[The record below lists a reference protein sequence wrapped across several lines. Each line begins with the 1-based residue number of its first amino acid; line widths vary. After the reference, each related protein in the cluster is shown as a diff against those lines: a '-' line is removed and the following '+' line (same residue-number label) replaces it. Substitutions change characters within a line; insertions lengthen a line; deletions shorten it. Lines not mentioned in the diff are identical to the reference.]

1 MSLQKLDIYH
11 VRNLEKASLYP
22 APKINLIYGSNASGK
37 SSLLEAIHLLG
48 RANSFRSTTV
58 KNVIQFAHSDLIVSG
73 KVHFSS
79 GHVSTLGIQHDGK
92 QVHIRIDEETRYSRS
107 ELAYALPL
115 QLIHPKSYQLL
126 DAGPQLRREFIDWGV
141 FNQHADF
148 LNQWR
153 HFKKALSQRNALLK
167 IRRVKELNVWDQEF
181 QQYGTIVAN
190 YRKQYLAELT
200 PFFLTIAQ
208 QFLELENLDLQL
220 IQGWDDESLLLD
232 KLAEDL
238 EKDLRYG
245 FTHSGPHR
253 ADFQL
258 IIQGRKAK
266 DFVSRG
272 QLKLL
277 VLSLKLAQVE
287 HLINN
292 GFQSGCVLIDDAVA
306 ELDFA
311 SRSKLL
317 AFLAAM
323 DVQVFM
329 TATEK
334 NEFGEL
340 DQIGEYKMF
349 HVKHGMITEVNV
361 SRETFRK
368 NKSD

>member
-11 VRNLEKASLYP
+11 VRNLEQATLYP
-22 APKINLIYGSNASGK
+22 AQKINLIYGSNASGK

-58 KNVIQFAHSDLIVSG
+58 KNVIHFAHNELIVSG
-73 KVHFSS
+73 KIHFNS

-92 QVHIRIDEETRYSRS
+92 SAQIRIDEETKQSRS

-141 FNQHADF
+141 FNQHTDF

-167 IRRVKELNVWDQEF
+167 IRRVKELNVWDHEL
-181 QQYGTIVAN
+181 QQYGTIVAK
-190 YRKQYLAELT
+190 YRRQYLSELT
-200 PFFLTIAQ
+200 PFFLSIAQ
-208 QFLELENLDLQL
+208 QFLELKNLELKL
-220 IQGWDDESLLLD
+220 VQGWNEESLLKDILI
-232 KLAEDL
+232 EDQ
-238 EKDLRYG
+238 EKDLHYG

-253 ADFQL
+253 ADFKL
-258 IIQGRKAK
+258 LVDSRKAK

-287 HLINN
+287 HLLQN

-311 SRSKLL
+311 SRSRLL
-317 AFLAAM
+317 EFLAAM
-323 DVQVFM
+323 NVQVFI
-329 TATEK
+329 TATEH
-334 NEFGEL
+334 NEFGDL
-340 DQIGEYKMF
+340 SQIGKYKMF
-349 HVKHGMITEVNV
+349 HVKHGVVSEV
-361 SRETFRK
+361 
-368 NKSD
+368 

>member
-11 VRNLEKASLYP
+11 VRNIEQATLYP
-22 APKINLIYGSNASGK
+22 AAKINLIYGNNASGK

-48 RANSFRSTTV
+48 RANSFRTTTI
-58 KNVIQFAHSDLIVSG
+58 KNVIHFAHSDLIVSG
-73 KVHFSS
+73 KVLFSN
-79 GHVSTLGIQHDGK
+79 GHVSMLGIQHDGK
-92 QVHIRIDEETRYSRS
+92 SVQIRIDEETKHSRS

-141 FNQHADF
+141 FNQHTEF

-167 IRRVKELNVWDQEF
+167 IRRIKELNVWNHEL

-190 YRKQYLAELT
+190 YRQQYLMELT
-200 PFFLTIAQ
+200 LVFLNIAQ
-208 QFLELENLDLQL
+208 QFLDLDSVELTLLS
-220 IQGWDDESLLLD
+220 GWDQESSLLD

-258 IIQGRKAK
+258 LINGRKAK

-277 VLSLKLAQVE
+277 VLSLKLAQVQ
-287 HLINN
+287 HLLSN
-292 GFQSGCVLIDDAVA
+292 GFHSGCVLIDDAVA
-306 ELDFA
+306 ELDLP
-311 SRSKLL
+311 SRAKLL
-317 AFLAAM
+317 QFLAGM

-334 NEFGEL
+334 GEFGEL
-340 DQIGEYKMF
+340 SAIGEYKMF
-349 HVKHGMITEVNV
+349 HVEQGVVIEV
-361 SRETFRK
+361 
-368 NKSD
+368 

>member
-11 VRNLEKASLYP
+11 VRNLQQVSIYP
-22 APKINLIYGSNASGK
+22 AAKINLIYGNNASGK

-58 KNVIQFAHSDLIVSG
+58 KNVINFAHQDLIVSG
-73 KVHFSS
+73 KVLFTT
-79 GHVSTLGIQHDGK
+79 GHVSTLGIQHNGK
-92 QVHIRIDEETRYSRS
+92 QLQIRIDEETRHSRS

-126 DAGPQLRREFIDWGV
+126 DAGPQLRREFMDWGI
-141 FNQHADF
+141 FNQHTDF

-153 HFKKALSQRNALLK
+153 QFKKALSQRNALLK
-167 IRRVKELNVWDQEF
+167 IRRVNELNVWNHEL

-190 YRKQYLAELT
+190 YRQQYLAELM
-200 PFFLTIAQ
+200 PFFLNIAQ
-208 QFLELENLDLQL
+208 QFLALENLELKL
-220 IQGWDDESLLLD
+220 IQGWEDEALLID
-232 KLAEDL
+232 KLVEDQ

-253 ADFQL
+253 ADFKL
-258 IIQGRKAK
+258 LLESRKAK

-277 VLSLKLAQVE
+277 VLSLKLAQVQ
-287 HLINN
+287 HLLEN

-306 ELDFA
+306 ELDLD

-317 AFLAAM
+317 EFLAAM

-329 TATEK
+329 TATERD
-334 NEFGEL
+334 EFGDL
-340 DQIGEYKMF
+340 SRIGEYKMF
-349 HVKHGMITEVNV
+349 HVKHGDVVEG
-361 SRETFRK
+361 
-368 NKSD
+368 

>member
-1 MSLQKLDIYH
+1 MSLQKLDIHH
-11 VRNLEKASLYP
+11 VRNIELATLYP
-22 APKINLIYGSNASGK
+22 APKINLIYGHNASGK
-37 SSLLEAIHLLG
+37 SSLLEAIHILG
-48 RANSFRSTTV
+48 RANSFRATTI
-58 KNVIQFAHSDLIVSG
+58 KNVIHFAHNDLIVSG
-73 KVHFSS
+73 KVQFSN
-79 GHVSTLGIQHDGK
+79 GHVSALGIQHDGK
-92 QVHIRIDEETRYSRS
+92 SVQIRIDEETKHSRS

-141 FNQHADF
+141 FNQHTEF

-167 IRRVKELNVWDQEF
+167 IRRIKELNVWNHEL

-190 YRKQYLAELT
+190 YREQYLMKLT
-200 PFFLTIAQ
+200 PVFLNIAQ
-208 QFLELENLDLQL
+208 QFLDLDSVELKLLS
-220 IQGWDDESLLLD
+220 GWDQESSLLDTLV
-232 KLAEDL
+232 ADL

-258 IIQGRKAK
+258 LVNARKAK

-277 VLSLKLAQVE
+277 VLSLKLAQVQ
-287 HLINN
+287 HLLSN
-292 GFQSGCVLIDDAVA
+292 GFHSGCVLIDDAVA
-306 ELDFA
+306 ELDLP
-311 SRSKLL
+311 SRAKLL
-317 AFLAAM
+317 QFLAGM

-334 NEFGEL
+334 DEFGEL
-340 DQIGEYKMF
+340 SAIGEYKMF
-349 HVKHGMITEVNV
+349 HVEHGKVIEV
-361 SRETFRK
+361 
-368 NKSD
+368 

>member
-11 VRNLEKASLYP
+11 VRNLERVSLAP
-22 APKINLIYGSNASGK
+22 AAKINLIYGANGSGK
-37 SSLLEAIHLLG
+37 SSLLEAIHLLA
-48 RANSFRSTTV
+48 RASSFRSTSV
-58 KNVIQFAHSDLIVSG
+58 KNAIQFSHEELIVSG
-73 KVHFSS
+73 KVHFTT
-79 GHVSTLGIQHDGK
+79 GHVSHLGIQHNGK
-92 QVHIRIDEETRYSRS
+92 QLQIRIDEETKHSRS

-126 DAGPQLRREFIDWGV
+126 DAGPQLRREFMDWGV
-141 FNQHADF
+141 FNQHTDF

-153 HFKKALSQRNALLK
+153 QFKKALNQRNALLK
-167 IRRVKELNVWDQEF
+167 TKRVKELNVWNHEL

-190 YRKQYLAELT
+190 YREQYLTELQ
-200 PFFLTIAQ
+200 PIFFKIAD
-208 QFLELENLDLQL
+208 QFLELKNLELNF
-220 IQGWDDESLLLD
+220 IQGWEQESSLLD
-232 KLAEDL
+232 KLLADQ

-245 FTHSGPHR
+245 FTHSGSHR

-258 IIQGRKAK
+258 LLDSRKAK

-287 HLINN
+287 LLLNQ
-292 GFQSGCVLIDDAVA
+292 GSQSACILIDDAVA
-306 ELDFA
+306 ELDYL

-323 DVQVFM
+323 DIQVFM

-334 NEFGEL
+334 NEFGDL
-340 DQIGEYKMF
+340 SQIGEYKMF
-349 HVKHGMITEVNV
+349 HVEHGAIVEA
-361 SRETFRK
+361 
-368 NKSD
+368 

>member
-1 MSLQKLDIYH
+1 MSLQKLDLYH
-11 VRNLEKASLYP
+11 VRNIERASLYP
-22 APKINLIYGSNASGK
+22 SPKINLIFGSNASGK

-58 KNVIQFAHSDLIVSG
+58 KNVIHFAYNDLIVSG
-73 KVHFSS
+73 KVYFSN

-92 QVHIRIDEETRYSRS
+92 NAQIRIDEESKHSRS

-141 FNQHADF
+141 FNQHTDF

-167 IRRVKELNVWDQEF
+167 IRRVKELNVWDHEF

-190 YRKQYLAELT
+190 YRTQYLAELT

-208 QFLELENLDLQL
+208 HFLELENLELKL
-220 IQGWDDESLLLD
+220 VQGWDEDSLLLD
-232 KLAEDL
+232 KLIEDL

-258 IIQGRKAK
+258 LIQSRKAK

-287 HLINN
+287 HLLNN

-306 ELDFA
+306 ELDLA
-311 SRSKLL
+311 SRRKLL
-317 AFLAAM
+317 ELLAGM

-329 TATEK
+329 TATEQ
-334 NEFGEL
+334 NEFGDL
-340 DQIGEYKMF
+340 AGIGEYKMF
-349 HVKHGMITEVNV
+349 HVKHGVVSEVG
-361 SRETFRK
+361 
-368 NKSD
+368 

>member
-11 VRNLEKASLYP
+11 VRNLKQVSLYP
-22 APKINLIYGSNASGK
+22 APKINLIYGNNASGK

-58 KNVIQFAHSDLIVSG
+58 KNVIHFTQDNLIVSG
-73 KVHFSS
+73 KVLFTT

-92 QVHIRIDEETRYSRS
+92 QLQIRIDEETRHSRS

-126 DAGPQLRREFIDWGV
+126 DAGPQLRREFMDWGV
-141 FNQHADF
+141 FNQHTDF

-153 HFKKALSQRNALLK
+153 QFKKALSQRNALLK
-167 IRRVKELNVWDQEF
+167 IRRIKELNVWNHEL

-190 YRKQYLAELT
+190 YRQQYLSELM
-200 PFFLTIAQ
+200 PFFLKIAQ
-208 QFLELENLDLQL
+208 QFLALENLELKL
-220 IQGWDDESLLLD
+220 IQGWEDECLLD
-232 KLAEDL
+232 KLVEDQ

-258 IIQGRKAK
+258 LVESRKVK

-287 HLINN
+287 HLLAN

-306 ELDFA
+306 ELDLA

-323 DVQVFM
+323 NVQVFM
-329 TATEK
+329 TATERD
-334 NEFGEL
+334 EFGDL
-340 DQIGEYKMF
+340 SNIGEYKMF
-349 HVKHGMITEVNV
+349 HVKHGDVVE
-361 SRETFRK
+361 
-368 NKSD
+368 D